1 MCVCVCVCV
10 EGFHIAFACLI
21 IGLLFCFVGFIEA
34 NSGGKKTR
42 GAVPEPGVVVTAK
55 VCELFCVMMI
65 LVLSSQAFC
74 FLET

>member
-1 MCVCVCVCV
+1 V
-10 EGFHIAFACLI
+10 E
-21 IGLLFCFVGFIEA
+21 VRRQEEQ
-34 NSGGKKTR
+34 

-55 VCELFCVMMI
+55 VCELFCVTMI